1 MEIIPAPDFPTGGNI
16 YGTRGIVDAYRTGRG
31 IIRIRAVCD
40 IEEMS
45 ADRER
50 IVVHELPY
58 QVNKAKLLEKIA
70 ELVREK
76 RIEGI
81 SDLRDE
87 SDRRGMRVVV
97 ELKRDAQAQVVLN
110 QLYKLT
116 ALQSSIGINLL
127 AIVHGEPRLLNLR
140 ETLDHFLEHRRDVT
154 LRRCRYELM
163 KHEERAHLLEGFQI
177 ALDNIDE
184 VIRIIRGSATAEEA
198 RSGLMVHFSLSHNQ
212 AQAILDMRLRRL
224 TGLERDEILSE
235 LESVRQEIE
244 RLKGI
249 LNDEGLLLDLIEGE
263 LIEVR
268 DAFHDERRTQIV
280 QSEAEFDLEDLI
292 PVEDMVVTI
301 SNSVY
306 QARSVSD
313 TARSVVVVAGRAH
326 EDQRRRFR

>member
-16 YGTRGIVDAYRTGRG
+16 YGTRGIDAYRTGRG

-58 QVNKAKLLEKIA
+58 QVNKAKL
-70 ELVREK
+70 REDCGVGSRK
-76 RIEGI
+76 GIEGI

-116 ALQSSIGINLL
+116 ALQSSFGINLL

-154 LRRCRYELM
+154 LRRCRYELGSM
-163 KHEERAHLLEGFQI
+163 KNER
-177 ALDNIDE
+177 
-184 VIRIIRGSATAEEA
+184 TC
-198 RSGLMVHFSLSHNQ
+198 
-212 AQAILDMRLRRL
+212 LR
-224 TGLERDEILSE
+224 
-235 LESVRQEIE
+235 
-244 RLKGI
+244 
-249 LNDEGLLLDLIEGE
+249 
-263 LIEVR
+263 
-268 DAFHDERRTQIV
+268 AFK
-280 QSEAEFDLEDLI
+280 L
-292 PVEDMVVTI
+292 P
-301 SNSVY
+301 
-306 QARSVSD
+306 
-313 TARSVVVVAGRAH
+313 
-326 EDQRRRFR
+326 